1 MTENSFLTRQSV
13 AGVPPVIGTVEGATT
28 QTATTQAAVSPTQ
41 PQPKLWETEL
51 FQLSAMAG
59 ILALLMIWASLV
71 KKKPQL
77 TSARMANRWDKLYAT
92 NRALEHM
99 KATASHKCTPSA
111 AWCGTPKYSYKFLGL
126 KWASRLQVI
135 LHNTMPTTWIP
146 DIGRGVLVLGSP
158 GSGKTFSFIDRVI
171 EALFAQGV
179 SVLLYDKKGD
189 QIGRASCRER
199 VS

>member
-1 MTENSFLTRQSV
+1 MTDHSFFTV
-13 AGVPPVIGTVEGATT
+13 A
-28 QTATTQAAVSPTQ
+28 QTATTQAAASPSKSE
-41 PQPKLWETEL
+41 PKLWETEL

-92 NRALEHM
+92 NRVLEHM
-99 KATASHKCTPSA
+99 KATATHKCTPSA

-189 QIGRASCRER
+189 VRFVG
-199 VS
+199 